1 MVIGLGQT
9 CFWVF
14 ECLMQMHR
22 SAVACCGHRGCGFS
36 RLGKHNVWAPS
47 QSHWVD
53 NPKTEDQLYQISS
66 HTVMKVLRPTT
77 DFPTWGSSKGTEN
90 PQGIFPWRP
99 VGFDYKTSMGLVKE
113 PLRGH
118 KQNLVH
124 TRNQEKG
131 TVTLTRDWG
140 RLACECP
147 WVPRGGMG
155 QHGYCGVRGHWIQ
168 QSWHKPFGRR
178 LPIPLP

>member
-1 MVIGLGQT
+1 
-9 CFWVF
+9 
-14 ECLMQMHR
+14 
-22 SAVACCGHRGCGFS
+22 
-36 RLGKHNVWAPS
+36 
-47 QSHWVD
+47 
-53 NPKTEDQLYQISS
+53 
-66 HTVMKVLRPTT
+66 MKVLRPTT

-90 PQGIFPWRP
+90 PQRIFPWRP
-99 VGFDYKTSMGLVKE
+99 VGFDYRTSMGLVKE

-155 QHGYCGVRGHWIQ
+155 QHGYCGVRDTEYNSPGINHLEGGCYYPYHSLASSQLQGGNTAVPINRKLDYRFTKYVRTRLRFPHSQ
-168 QSWHKPFGRR
+168 NLQSGSFHKSLILISQSEDRMKTK
-178 LPIPLP
+178 ITEN